1 MARIKFTAAT
11 IESIKPTS
19 VRVDYFDATVRG
31 FGLRV
36 TPTGAKTWFYWY
48 RLPTGKARR
57 WTIGRYGKDDKG
69 GLALGTAREK
79 ARIAAGK
86 LIDKGD
92 DPAAAKSEQRRLK
105 VVSDLAVDYM
115 NLHARP
121 SKKTWSR
128 DQWILDKDVLPTL
141 GHVPVRDVTRQRI
154 QQLLDPIRDP
164 NGRNAPGSVL
174 PVRRLLSKMF
184 NFALPRDYGIEYN
197 PVTRT
202 DAPKPGK
209 RTRNLTD
216 AELRR
221 FLEALDAEAEAGHRN
236 TATWLRLILLTGQR
250 PGEVLAMRW
259 DALDI
264 FAPGRQSATAGF
276 WDVKTSKNGD
286 PMNAALSRDA
296 VRVLR
301 SWRDHSERE
310 HARIERN
317 MAGRRN
323 PREMSAFVFPAGR
336 AKRDRK
342 DGLFIDEPMT
352 NQLHNAIQ
360 RVRARMVGLS
370 VEDLAALQHVG
381 QTPAPADWEPRDLR
395 RTCRTLM
402 SKLGVSRDIS
412 ERVLNHTDHSINSVY
427 DRYEF
432 QPQRLNAVNAVAA
445 HLAKL
450 RRLRLIA
457 AS

>member
-1 MARIKFTAAT
+1 
-11 IESIKPTS
+11 
-19 VRVDYFDATVRG
+19 
-31 FGLRV
+31 
-36 TPTGAKTWFYWY
+36 
-48 RLPTGKARR
+48 
-57 WTIGRYGKDDKG
+57 
-69 GLALGTAREK
+69 
-79 ARIAAGK
+79 
-86 LIDKGD
+86 
-92 DPAAAKSEQRRLK
+92 
-105 VVSDLAVDYM
+105 
-115 NLHARP
+115 
-121 SKKTWSR
+121 
-128 DQWILDKDVLPTL
+128 
-141 GHVPVRDVTRQRI
+141 
-154 QQLLDPIRDP
+154 
-164 NGRNAPGSVL
+164 
-174 PVRRLLSKMF
+174 
-184 NFALPRDYGIEYN
+184 
-197 PVTRT
+197 
-202 DAPKPGK
+202 
-209 RTRNLTD
+209 
-216 AELRR
+216 LRR

-360 RVRARMVGLS
+360 RVRARMVDLS

-381 QTPAPADWEPRDLR
+381 QPPAPADWEPRDLR